1 MDNIIEKSTQGISAR
16 FVINGS
22 AVTLNFADEPD
33 GQVLSQV
40 KNMLT
45 ASFSQSMVQSDRLHL
60 ENRTIHSHSNPL

>member
-16 FVINGS
+16 LVINGS

-40 KNMLT
+40 KNMLST
-45 ASFSQSMVQSDRLHL
+45 SFSQSMVQSDRLYL